1 MEYTF
6 AHYQESATSL
16 EARLGTFRPKIL
28 LILGSGLGSLGEA
41 VEDPIAVPYE
51 QIPHMKRSTAPDH
64 AGRFL
69 FGRLAG
75 QDVAVMQGRLHTYE
89 GWSFQDV
96 TYPVRVLRLL
106 GAETL
111 VVTNAAGAVNT
122 AFSAGDIMLITDH
135 IKLFGVSP
143 LCGPNLEEFG
153 PRFPDM
159 SHVYTPRLQD
169 TAREAAEELSI
180 PLRQG
185 VYMYFPGPQYET
197 PAEVRAARV
206 LGADAVG
213 MSTVPEAIVAAHC
226 GMEVLGFTLC
236 SNMAAGILQLAVGP
250 DREKAVLARL
260 NDGFFAVVTLGTPA
274 AKVAKVVREAMNDSR
289 REFNISL
296 SRSGSFTVAIASAE
310 WGETASWDMMLSLAQ
325 QRL

>member
-6 AHYQESATSL
+6 AQYQESAQAL
-16 EARLGTFRPKIL
+16 RDRLGAFRPRCL
-28 LILGSGLGSLGEA
+28 LILGSGLGSLGNE
-41 VEDPIAVPYE
+41 VESPIAVPYE
-51 QIPHMKRSTAPDH
+51 DVPHMKRSTAPDH
-64 AGRFL
+64 AGRFV

-89 GWSFQDV
+89 GWSFEDV
-96 TYPVRVLRLL
+96 SYPVRVLRLL

-169 TAREAAEELSI
+169 TAREAAEELA
-180 PLRQG
+180 RQG
-185 VYMYFPGPQYET
+185 FLMLDQGYVRPLKLT
-197 PAEVRAARV
+197 PAFLADLDAHDLFQLYRSGEERVCMIHGDEDQTASPEAARRFAQTF
-206 LGADAVG
+206 G
-213 MSTVPEAIVAAHC
+213 
-226 GMEVLGFTLC
+226 
-236 SNMAAGILQLAVGP
+236 
-250 DREKAVLARL
+250 ARL
-260 NDGFFAVVTLGTPA
+260 IQVPGGDHSLSGPGMPQL
-274 AKVAKVVREAMNDSR
+274 VVREAL
-289 REFNISL
+289 EFY
-296 SRSGSFTVAIASAE
+296 
-310 WGETASWDMMLSLAQ
+310 LAP
-325 QRL
+325 